1 MNAINNAVSILV
13 ATVTNLLPALYLSTS
28 CYFAYRDYSGGNNLS
43 FYWSLSMIFVFLL
56 LCVKQ
61 VSLLKNHGL
70 YWFQK
75 TTRGNESKLMMVFL
89 LISVF
94 FAFINLIAYIK

>member
-70 YWFQK
+70 YWFQ
-75 TTRGNESKLMMVFL
+75 RFFQVLAQRDLEVF
-89 LISVF
+89 IKEVSD
-94 FAFINLIAYIK
+94 FAY